1 MYGSTAKAISHYK
14 DTKNLLKLRILTE
27 NYFAP
32 HQTLCRKNRY
42 LWDKINAKMID
53 HLLQPL
59 VCERFQ
65 TDARYREGHL
75 RVVNALPERLVVG
88 LHSPEIKQVAKQLS
102 RMGGEVAMPDGM
114 RRFCMGGAEVIRAF
128 EAVPSESLCYEETV
142 IWGYL
147 INLEKC
153 SLEERLAML
162 GRYVPVLDNWAVCD
176 SYCAHAK
183 WMARADKAALWA
195 FLERWF
201 DSKRE
206 FEVRFAVVVAM
217 CYFLGKEWFDKVFE
231 RINRLDFGR
240 IKSKYKSV
248 KGKPKVAQQG
258 TVQGAEPYYVR
269 MGVAWLL
276 ATALAKFPDQTK
288 TFVRSSNLP
297 ADVVKLYIRKA
308 RESLRTRTVEA
319 V

>member
-1 MYGSTAKAISHYK
+1 
-14 DTKNLLKLRILTE
+14 
-27 NYFAP
+27 
-32 HQTLCRKNRY
+32 
-42 LWDKINAKMID
+42 MIE

-59 VCERFQ
+59 VCERFL
-65 TDARYREGHL
+65 TDTRYREGHL
-75 RVVNALPERLVVG
+75 RVVNALPERRVMG
-88 LHSPEIKQVAKQLS
+88 FHSPEIKAVAKQLS
-102 RMGGEVAMPDGM
+102 REGGEVVMPDETH
-114 RRFCMGGAEVIRAF
+114 RICVNGAEVIRAF

-153 SLEERLAML
+153 SLDERLAML

-183 WMARADKAALWA
+183 WMARADKVALWA
-195 FLERWF
+195 FLEHWF
-201 DSKRE
+201 SSECE

-217 CYFLGKEWFDKVFE
+217 CYFLNEEWLDKVFE
-231 RINRLDFGR
+231 RINSLDFNL
-240 IKSKYKSV
+240 IKSKYKTV

-276 ATALAKFPDQTK
+276 ATALAKFPDQTRAY
-288 TFVRSSNLP
+288 VRSSNLP
-297 ADVVKLYIRKA
+297 EDVVKLYVRKA
-308 RESLRTRTVEA
+308 RESFRTRTVEA
-319 V
+319 L

>member
-1 MYGSTAKAISHYK
+1 
-14 DTKNLLKLRILTE
+14 
-27 NYFAP
+27 
-32 HQTLCRKNRY
+32 
-42 LWDKINAKMID
+42 MID

-59 VCERFQ
+59 VCERFL

-75 RVVNALPERLVVG
+75 RVVNALPERRVVG

-102 RMGGEVAMPDGM
+102 RKGGEVVMLDGTH
-114 RRFCMGGAEVIRAF
+114 RICANGTEVIRAF

-147 INLEKC
+147 INLEKR
-153 SLEERLAML
+153 SLAERLVML

-183 WMARADKAALWA
+183 WMARADKAVLWA
-195 FLERWF
+195 FLQPWF
-201 DSKRE
+201 RSERE

-217 CYFLGKEWFDKVFE
+217 CYFLNEEWLDKVFDC
-231 RINRLDFGR
+231 INRLDFGR

-248 KGKPKVAQQG
+248 KGKPKMAQQG

-276 ATALAKFPDQTK
+276 ATALAKFPDQTRA
-288 TFVRSSNLP
+288 FVRSSNLP
-297 ADVVKLYIRKA
+297 ADVIKLYIRKA
-308 RESLRTRTVEA
+308 RESFRTRTVEA
-319 V
+319 L

>member
-1 MYGSTAKAISHYK
+1 MIS
-14 DTKNLLKLRILTE
+14 
-27 NYFAP
+27 
-32 HQTLCRKNRY
+32 
-42 LWDKINAKMID
+42 

-59 VCERFQ
+59 VCERFKS
-65 TDARYREGHL
+65 DARYREGHL
-75 RVVNALPERLVVG
+75 RVVNALPERRVMG

-102 RMGGEVAMPDGM
+102 REGGKVVMPDGTP
-114 RRFCMGGAEVIRAF
+114 RICSNGVEVIRAF
-128 EAVPSESLCYEETV
+128 EEVPSGSFCYEETV

-153 SLEERLAML
+153 SLDERLAML
-162 GRYVPVLDNWAVCD
+162 SRYVPVLDNWAVCD

-183 WMARADKAALWA
+183 WMTRADKVALWA

-201 DSKRE
+201 DSERE

-217 CYFLGKEWFDKVFE
+217 CYFLNEEWLDKVFE
-231 RINRLDFGR
+231 RINGLNFDR

-276 ATALAKFPDQTK
+276 ATALAKFPDK
-288 TFVRSSNLP
+288 TRAFVRSSNLP
-297 ADVVKLYIRKA
+297 EDVVKLYIRKA
-308 RESLRTRTVEA
+308 RESFRTRTVKTL
-319 V
+319 

>member
-1 MYGSTAKAISHYK
+1 
-14 DTKNLLKLRILTE
+14 
-27 NYFAP
+27 
-32 HQTLCRKNRY
+32 
-42 LWDKINAKMID
+42 MIT

-59 VCERFQ
+59 VCERFL

-75 RVVNALPERLVVG
+75 RVGNARPERRVLG
-88 LHSPEIKQVAKQLS
+88 LHSPEIKAVAKQLS
-102 RMGGEVAMPDGM
+102 REGGEVVMPDGT
-114 RRFCMGGAEVIRAF
+114 RRFCANGAEVIRAF

-153 SLEERLAML
+153 SFDERLAML
-162 GRYVPVLDNWAVCD
+162 TRYVPVLDNWAVCD

-183 WMARADKAALWA
+183 WMACADKATLWA
-195 FLERWF
+195 FLQRWF
-201 DSKRE
+201 DSEHE

-217 CYFLGKEWFDKVFE
+217 CYFLNEEWLRRVFARLNSLNFDH
-231 RINRLDFGR
+231 
-240 IKSKYKSV
+240 IKSKYKTV

-269 MGVAWLL
+269 MGIAWLL

-288 TFVRSSNLP
+288 AFVRSSNLP

-308 RESLRTRTVEA
+308 RESFRSRTVEA
-319 V
+319 L

>member
-1 MYGSTAKAISHYK
+1 MIS
-14 DTKNLLKLRILTE
+14 
-27 NYFAP
+27 
-32 HQTLCRKNRY
+32 
-42 LWDKINAKMID
+42 

-59 VCERFQ
+59 VCERFKS
-65 TDARYREGHL
+65 DARYREGHL
-75 RVVNALPERLVVG
+75 RVVNALPERRVMG

-102 RMGGEVAMPDGM
+102 REGGKVVMPDGTP
-114 RRFCMGGAEVIRAF
+114 RICSNGVEVIRAF
-128 EAVPSESLCYEETV
+128 EEVPSESLCYEETV

-153 SLEERLAML
+153 SLDERLAML
-162 GRYVPVLDNWAVCD
+162 GRYVPELDNWAVCD
-176 SYCAHAK
+176 SYCTHAK
-183 WMARADKAALWA
+183 WMARADKAVLWA

-201 DSKRE
+201 DSECE
-206 FEVRFAVVVAM
+206 FEVRFAVVVVM
-217 CYFLGKEWFDKVFE
+217 CYFLNEEWLDKVFE

-240 IKSKYKSV
+240 IKSKYNTV

-276 ATALAKFPDQTK
+276 ATALAKFPVATRA
-288 TFVRSSNLP
+288 FVRSSNLP

-308 RESLRTRTVEA
+308 RESLRTRNIIA
-319 V
+319 L